1 MWGNPRLCLQYSARP
16 PAYHLTNAK
25 NTETMKQNIDFSQ
38 NGRRVATFNKKKKVQ
53 RNLVSFSNLLKQTN
67 KSSFV
72 PYFCEIIIT
81 LI

>member
-38 NGRRVATFNKKKKVQ
+38 NGRRVATFNKKKKY
-53 RNLVSFSNLLKQTN
+53 K
-67 KSSFV
+67 
-72 PYFCEIIIT
+72 EI
-81 LI
+81 